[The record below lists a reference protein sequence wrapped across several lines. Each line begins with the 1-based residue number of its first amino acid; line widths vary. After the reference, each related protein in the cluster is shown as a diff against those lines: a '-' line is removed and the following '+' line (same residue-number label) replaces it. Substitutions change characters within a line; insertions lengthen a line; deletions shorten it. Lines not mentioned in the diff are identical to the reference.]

1 MAPNII
7 VLLIFVLIF
16 RLSPA
21 PLAISSFTL
30 LHTLSHSN
38 PLEPMSELSRRQVE
52 ICSGLVAGFSN
63 TIITH
68 PLDLIKVRLQL
79 SSAQSR
85 RPFDSLREVTSGI
98 AHDARVAKT
107 SGNLTNSFSV
117 NVVRQLYR
125 GAAPNLLG
133 NISAWG
139 LYFALYSEFKLHMP
153 TTENTAKYF
162 TASTMAGISTSVLTN
177 PIWVLKTRMLS
188 TLSQAAN
195 SYKSVADGIRQILRN
210 EGILTFWTGTLPS
223 LFSVFQASLQFTLYD
238 HSKNYLV
245 KRKSHNEGAES
256 KTDKSDKAES
266 GNHELRTAE
275 YMYASVFSKSV
286 SMTIWYPTQLIR
298 SRLQSYNFEKEKR
311 GIRSVVRKIYER
323 EGVRG
328 FYRGLSA
335 NVVRVLPSTIITFVT
350 YETTKNYLSR
360 V

>member
-1 MAPNII
+1 
-7 VLLIFVLIF
+7 
-16 RLSPA
+16 
-21 PLAISSFTL
+21 
-30 LHTLSHSN
+30 
-38 PLEPMSELSRRQVE
+38 MSELSRRQVE
-52 ICSGLVAGFSN
+52 ICSGLIAGFSN

-85 RPFDSLREVTSGI
+85 RPFDSLREVISGI
-98 AHDARVAKT
+98 AHDARAAKS
-107 SGNLTNSFSV
+107 SGNLQKSFSV

-153 TTENTAKYF
+153 DTENTAKYF

-195 SYKSVADGIRQILRN
+195 SYKSVGDGIRQILRN
-210 EGILTFWTGTLPS
+210 ESILTFWTGTLPS

-245 KRKSHNEGAES
+245 NRKNQNGRVES
-256 KTDKSDKAES
+256 QTGKSGKSGKPGEPDKSDK
-266 GNHELRTAE
+266 GNHELSTVE
-275 YMYASVFSKSV
+275 YIYASVFSKTV

-360 V
+360 T